1 MEKNRF
7 DRMMKTVPGVGVSV
21 INRFNETVYYFYE
34 DFENDPGIDRAMD
47 QMYAALYDGKIKSV
61 AFHASSAR

>member
-1 MEKNRF
+1 MEKSKF
-7 DRMMKTVPGVGVSV
+7 ERMMKTVPGVGVTV
-21 INRFNETVYYFYE
+21 KNRFDETVYYFYE
-34 DFENDPGIDRAMD
+34 DFENDSGIDRAMD